1 MVTQA
6 EKEKLASIN
15 NKSKKDGDSKA
26 DQLTNIS
33 ELLTDENLPASKNE
47 ILDDDFE
54 NVDTKDLIEPIG

>member
-47 ILDDDFE
+47 ILEDDFE
-54 NVDTKDLIEPIG
+54 NVDTKDLIEPTG